1 MASADGGGL
10 RSGPEFN
17 LAVHVAEGVV
27 DTRNN
32 RSQPCVYLL
41 SVLPECGRELPHL
54 CRSGAD
60 RCMRL
65 DDGERPRATCAGT
78 CRLLLLHAAAVLH
91 GGRLPDGHPGLAV
104 QVTMTF

>member
-1 MASADGGGL
+1 MASAHGGGL

-54 CRSGAD
+54 CRSGDD

-65 DDGERPRATCAGT
+65 DDGERRVQPAPGPVGSSCSTQQPSCTAAGFRT
-78 CRLLLLHAAAVLH
+78 DIRDWPS
-91 GGRLPDGHPGLAV
+91 R
-104 QVTMTF
+104 